1 MEQFKVDMLNRS
13 FHLEIRTPE
22 KLIYEGDVTSI
33 RAPGVEG
40 NFEILAGHIP
50 FLTALEIGEIRIRE
64 LDTPQ
69 LLATSGGVFEVLRT
83 GVTVLVETAEW
94 ASEIDVERAEIA
106 RQHAQDLL
114 TANMPDLNRP
124 RAEAAFARAQ
134 NRIKVAGN
142 L

>member
-1 MEQFKVDMLNRS
+1 MLNRS

-22 KLIYEGDVTSI
+22 KLIYEGDVTSV

-50 FLTALEIGEIRIRE
+50 FLTALEIGELRVRE
-64 LDTPQ
+64 SDTPQ

-83 GVTVLVETAEW
+83 GVTVLVEAAEW
-94 ASEIDVERAEIA
+94 ASEIDVERAEMA
-106 RQHAQDLL
+106 RQRAQDVL
-114 TANMPDLNRP
+114 TANLPDLNRP
-124 RAEAAFARAQ
+124 RAEGALARAQ
-134 NRIKVAGN
+134 NRLRVASN